1 MENCIHGD
9 GTSKYQRKYQNF
21 QVTLPDGTSR
31 TLGMM
36 EMAAG
41 DTDAVVEAFKDRIQ
55 CIAAA
60 LGEVH
65 QQDKEKI
72 YKDLVTNVKS
82 TDGPRSYDAT
92 VQ

>member
-1 MENCIHGD
+1 MRVCVSTQRPTHSFTQRSLAPWSEMLHQS
-9 GTSKYQRKYQNF
+9 GTEISAKFRKTRF
-21 QVTLPDGTSR
+21 IILR
-31 TLGMM
+31 FGMM

-65 QQDKEKI
+65 Q
-72 YKDLVTNVKS
+72 
-82 TDGPRSYDAT
+82 
-92 VQ
+92 